1 MELTPSEVS
10 MRTITFAFDSLLSP
24 RRVLEAAHDFN
35 DRRSNVFPAVEANHF
50 EVHSIADEHADVTEG
65 TGTGIGISWERCR
78 YDWSNPESVTAVV
91 TDSNVYVPGSSW
103 TITAAAAPQGSRVEM
118 TWARGFKHTSRGRL
132 FGTAFRLAGRPIFRN
147 YAQKI
152 IDNIETLEGQ
162 RSATNSA
169 RAPQSEGAP

>member
-1 MELTPSEVS
+1 
-10 MRTITFAFDSLLSP
+10 MRTITFSFDSSLPP
-24 RRVLEAAHDFN
+24 RGVLEAAHDFT
-35 DRRSNVFPAVEANHF
+35 DRRSHVFTAVEAEHF
-50 EVHSIADEHADVTEG
+50 QVHSMAGEHADVTEG

-147 YAQKI
+147 YARKI
-152 IDNIETLEGQ
+152 IDNLETLEGQ
-162 RSATNSA
+162 PSATNSA
-169 RAPQSEGAP
+169 RAPQSGCAP